1 MRAGEVRSNIGMTV
15 RSWTLLSPVRRSGCA
30 SGRRRVRVN
39 GIDDVQRGDRAAR
52 RVVVR
57 RGLTMDVADMLLDD
71 LRKKVKHFEKLRA
84 PVYGKDP
91 GGFHH

>member
-1 MRAGEVRSNIGMTV
+1 MTV

-30 SGRRRVRVN
+30 SGRRRLQDL

-71 LRKKVKHFEKLRA
+71 LRKKVKELEKLPAPRYTARA
-84 PVYGKDP
+84 GC
-91 GGFHH
+91 GFHH

>member
-1 MRAGEVRSNIGMTV
+1 MTV
-15 RSWTLLSPVRRSGCA
+15 RSWALLCSARRGGCA

-71 LRKKVKHFEKLRA
+71 LRKKVKELEKLPAPRYTARA
-84 PVYGKDP
+84 GC
-91 GGFHH
+91 GFHH